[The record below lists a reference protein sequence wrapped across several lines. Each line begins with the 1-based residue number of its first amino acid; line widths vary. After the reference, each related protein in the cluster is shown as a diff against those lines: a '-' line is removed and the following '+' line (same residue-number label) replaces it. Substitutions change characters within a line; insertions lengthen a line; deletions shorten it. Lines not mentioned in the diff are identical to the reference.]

1 MVALGPITSWQPAQG
16 PVTTWTASD
25 ASREIM
31 AKADRDPLPPSF
43 QQASHLRAAF
53 YGRAL
58 GRQLPRLIMVSWD
71 IPGTCDIAAMTTAIN
86 MHVRRHDTY
95 HSSFGFEH
103 GNIFR
108 RTIADPEQI
117 EFTPVSLGDMST
129 EEIREHAM
137 TTTPGTL
144 EWDCFTF
151 GIIQK
156 ADHFTF
162 YASVDHLHID
172 GMSQGIVFLDIHLAY
187 QDLVTGREVTQADV
201 SGYRSYAARQ
211 SERVADMDLSS
222 PEIRDWIAFA
232 QEADGDWPSFPLELG
247 DTSSNH
253 RGDLVTVELLDDE
266 GTEAFDAACRS
277 VGARF
282 SGGVM
287 ACAALAEHQLTGN
300 TTYHGFTPSDTR
312 TPGAETL
319 SVGWFASLFPVTV
332 PIGDGC
338 FGDAARAAQQSFDS
352 NRHLGKRAL
361 RTGAGGGAGGPAGNQ
376 TAEQAVN
383 DVVLP
388 GLPQDPRRIAVGR
401 NQLRPLR
408 RQPLARRDQHV
419 GQPAGR
425 QHHGHHLVPRQL
437 RRTGRGSPLPRCVD
451 RGVHRRREDR
461 DRRLDRRGCPPCQF
475 RRSSSSKAGDRNED
489 SSGNEHRARSGGPVD
504 LSR

>member
-1 MVALGPITSWQPAQG
+1 MVALGPINSWQPAQG

-71 IPGTCDIAAMTTAIN
+71 IPGTCDVAAMTTAIN

-95 HSSFGFEH
+95 HSSFGFEQ

-117 EFTPVSLGDMST
+117 EFAPISLGEMST

-156 ADHFTF
+156 PDHFTF

-187 QDLVTGREVTQADV
+187 QDLVTGRPVTQADV
-201 SGYRSYAARQ
+201 SGYRSYTARQ

-253 RGDLVTVELLDDE
+253 KGDLVTVELLDDE

-312 TPGAETL
+312 TPGGETL

-352 NRHLGKRAL
+352 NRSLASVPFERVLEVAPVDQLGIKLPSKPSMMLSYLDFRKIPVASL
-361 RTGAGGGAGGPAGNQ
+361 WEETNFGLYADSLSHGGINMWVNRQAGST
-376 TAEQAVN
+376 TATVSFPDN
-383 DVVLP
+383 SV
-388 GLPQDPRRIAVGR
+388 
-401 NQLRPLR
+401 
-408 RQPLARRDQHV
+408 ARD
-419 GQPAGR
+419 A
-425 QHHGHHLVPRQL
+425 
-437 RRTGRGSPLPRCVD
+437 
-451 RGVHRRREDR
+451 VHRYLAALTEAFTDVAKTATEDWIEEVALHANSAAVALEGR
-461 DRRLDRRGCPPCQF
+461 
-475 RRSSSSKAGDRNED
+475 
-489 SSGNEHRARSGGPVD
+489 
-504 LSR
+504 